1 MVAVRDE
8 RQRFRRYG
16 GYLFPAVGQYRA
28 ILVLTLQ
35 CELTNP
41 VFKIGLK
48 KMDDA
53 ENLVS
58 MK

>member
-1 MVAVRDE
+1 MVVRDE
-8 RQRFRRYG
+8 RQRLRICG
-16 GYLFPAVGQYRA
+16 LYLFPTVGQYRA

-41 VFKIGLK
+41 VLNIGLK